1 MVTVFSQQY
10 TGHLLHDKDT
20 SSARSA
26 VIQALGE
33 LSWVISDTNSRV
45 IAAQTPFNLLT
56 RGEDVKIDL
65 TLEGTIHATSS
76 SRLAVIG
83 IDGGRN
89 RKNVEALFSTME
101 KWL

>member
-10 TGHLLHDKDT
+10 TDHLLHDKDT
-20 SSARSA
+20 SSARRA

-33 LSWVISDTNSRV
+33 LSWVIANTESTV

-56 RGEDVKIDL
+56 RGEDVRIDL
-65 TLEGTIHATSS
+65 TLEGTIHATSRS
-76 SRLAVIG
+76 HHPVIG
-83 IDGGRN
+83 LDCGRN
-89 RKNVEALFSTME
+89 RKNIETLFATME